1 MKIEEYYQEIVNEIR
16 STAFSTGDYEL
27 ATFTNFAIQK
37 LVEAGE
43 TPDIDPCQFDFQ
55 LRNRKRV
62 RIDGYGYDD
71 VDNSIVALISEYSA
85 ADEFGTITKTDI
97 ESTISCLTSF
107 IETAS
112 KTSDRADLPHTQEAA
127 IAAEAIASKLPT
139 ASKIKLLLVTNK
151 KLSERVK
158 QLSSENIAGVRVEL
172 GVWDLQ
178 RFFQLYQSKLGRE
191 ELEVEIA
198 EWLPGGLPVLEAP
211 SQSNLLRTYLAVVP
225 GRLLADI
232 FDKHGSRLL
241 EGNVRSFLSARG
253 NVNKGIRATILGKP
267 EFFLAFNNGITAT
280 ATQVQISSD
289 GSHNIT
295 SIKDLQIVNGGQ
307 TTASLYNF
315 LKTEKDKIQN
325 LDHVSVQMKLIVVS
339 PEESE
344 KMVPDIARF
353 ANSQNKVSEA
363 DFFSN
368 SPFHRRM
375 EEISKRIFAPAKNGS
390 QFTTHWFYE
399 RARGAYLNEKMRQAS
414 PSLQAKF
421 EQQNP
426 RSQVIQKT
434 DFAKYVNAWSCK
446 PHVVSKGSQKNFL
459 EFAQTIADKY
469 ETEVGKSEFGDEY
482 FKRVVC
488 MKIIFDTAHKA
499 IPKLEW
505 YETGYLANIVSYAL
519 SRLSFELSKTKHQPN
534 WPVIWREQALS
545 SAMEA
550 ALLEAARVAHN
561 ALTYSPR
568 PQQNVTEW
576 AKTEACWKVCQAMDL
591 SISSK
596 LYAEC
601 LSSEEAVEMQVEEKA
616 KARQLTEV
624 ELMTKLNQVDAGY
637 WTELLTSSRFR
648 ISPAEQTLIK
658 KAQLPNGALLLDA
671 KQLTRLTAV
680 VERANLEGLEM
691 PESFRQI

>member
-1 MKIEEYYQEIVNEIR
+1 MKIEEYYQEIINEIR
-16 STAFSTGDYEL
+16 STAFSTGEYEL
-27 ATFTNFAIQK
+27 ATFTNFSIQK
-37 LVEAGE
+37 LVEGGE
-43 TPDIDPCQFDFQ
+43 TPDIEPCQFDFQ

-62 RIDGYGYDD
+62 RIDGYGYDE
-71 VDNSIVALISEYSA
+71 VDNSIVAVISDYSS
-85 ADEFGTITKTDI
+85 ADEFETITKTEI
-97 ESTISCLTSF
+97 ESTIACLTAF

-127 IAAEAIASKLPT
+127 IAAEAIASHLPT

-158 QLSSENIAGVRVEL
+158 TLNSENIAGVRVDV
-172 GVWDLQ
+172 GVWDVQ
-178 RFFQLYQSKLGRE
+178 RFHQLYESKLGRE
-191 ELEVEIA
+191 ELEVEIT
-198 EWLPGGLPVLEAP
+198 EWLPNGLPVLEAP
-211 SQSNLLRTYLAVVP
+211 SESEQLSTYLAVVP
-225 GRLLADI
+225 GKLLADI
-232 FDKHGSRLL
+232 FDKYGSRLL

-267 EFFLAFNNGITAT
+267 ELFLPFNNGITAT
-280 ATQVQISSD
+280 ATQVSVLSD
-289 GSHNIT
+289 GSRNIT

-315 LKTEKDKIQN
+315 LKTEKEKLQN

-434 DFAKYVNAWSCK
+434 DFAKYINAWLCK

-459 EFAQTIADKY
+459 EFAQSIADKY
-469 ETEVGKSEFGDEY
+469 ETDAGKSDFGDEY

-488 MKIIFDTAHKA
+488 MKIIFDTVHKA
-499 IPKLEW
+499 VPKLEW

-519 SRLSFELSKTKHQPN
+519 SRLSYELSKTKHEPN

-545 SAMEA
+545 AALES
-550 ALLEAARVAHN
+550 ALLESAKVAYK
-561 ALTYSPR
+561 ALIHTPR

-576 AKTEACWKVCQAMDL
+576 AKTEACWKVCKDIDL
-591 SISSK
+591 TISSQ

-601 LSSEEAVEMQVEEKA
+601 LSSEEAVEMRVEEKA
-616 KARQLTEV
+616 KARQLSEV
-624 ELMTKLNQVDAGY
+624 ELMTKLNQVDAEY
-637 WTELLTSSRFR
+637 WAALLTSSRFR
-648 ISPAEQTLIK
+648 VSPAEQTLVK
-658 KAQLPNGALLLDA
+658 KVQLPNGALLLEE
-671 KQLTRLTAV
+671 KQLLRLVEV
-680 VERANLEGLEM
+680 VHRANLEGMDL
-691 PESFRQI
+691 PQSFRQI